1 MFPFWFKWNGL
12 IFIKTPVTAGD
23 QGQGGGGAKIP
34 GNYERNSGRSQGQTS
49 SGPLSVGG
57 QGARGHPKAPQ
68 APLMT
73 PTQSWRAPQ
82 GGWEKT
88 RGHESNSGK
97 KKRWPQETPT
107 HCFASFIRARVNSLG
122 SRHVCLCFHSASPS
136 QTPDPGVFG
145 QIVSNP
151 AVLIYCCRVNGC
163 ILNSPIYAHTR
174 VYPPAPGG
182 AQINNVQ
189 QVLIWPTMG
198 MVKITVNNK
207 LAHEL
212 TRQMSQNRRQRTL

>member
-23 QGQGGGGAKIP
+23 QGQGGGGQ
-34 GNYERNSGRSQGQTS
+34 RSQVIMREIAGDLRAKH
-49 SGPLSVGG
+49 PVAPWVLVGKVPG
-57 QGARGHPKAPQ
+57 GTRRPPKLPWWRQLRAGGLHREAERKQGATSPI
-68 APLMT
+68 L
-73 PTQSWRAPQ
+73 
-82 GGWEKT
+82 E
-88 RGHESNSGK
+88 K

-182 AQINNVQ
+182 AQINNV
-189 QVLIWPTMG
+189 
-198 MVKITVNNK
+198 
-207 LAHEL
+207 
-212 TRQMSQNRRQRTL
+212 